1 MEAGRGAAGEEEDV
15 ERLKGELADARR
27 ALKEQERLVEA
38 YLHQASYTQPL
49 IWDQPPQAET
59 EGARGARQPKGVD
72 VISEVS
78 LHLAAPESVGEQGR
92 GGQEDGTFPMHTPPS
107 AGTGLDRTDGRQR
120 WGGDEGS
127 SQFPFDILPS
137 RNWTPPAV
145 SANEA
150 MHSALTPQP
159 RASGGPR
166 VGGAGRMLEFSP
178 IHKTHSP
185 IPKAYCRDVT
195 P

>member
-1 MEAGRGAAGEEEDV
+1 MDSGRGAGGDEDI

-49 IWDQPPQAET
+49 IWDQPSQAAT

-120 WGGDEGS
+120 WGADEGS